1 MDLERA
7 EALVRRRL
15 HGSRLEHTFG
25 VRRLA
30 ARLAQLHSVAR
41 EPVEF
46 AALLHDWAKE
56 APEGEF
62 RQQVES
68 GAARVDPETLGMPQI
83 HHAFLSASWIETELD
98 VHDSEILD
106 AVRFHPTGAPEL
118 GSVGRILFVA
128 DYAEPGR
135 RHRDTERIRSLAES
149 DLEAA
154 VREVLKAK
162 LLYLIAHDRRVHSKA
177 WLFWNAL
184 LERAAQT
191 APGKGEGR

>member
-7 EALVRRRL
+7 EELVRRRL
-15 HGSRLEHTFG
+15 HGRRLEHTLG

-30 ARLAQLHSVAR
+30 ARLAQVHGVAR

-56 APEGEF
+56 ASEGEF
-62 RQQVES
+62 RQGFES
-68 GAARVDPETLGMPQI
+68 GAVRVDPETLEMPQL

-98 VHDSEILD
+98 VHDLDILD
-106 AVRFHPTGAPEL
+106 AVRFHPTGAAEL
-118 GSVGRILFVA
+118 GPVGRILFVA

-135 RHRDTERIRSLAES
+135 RHRDTARIRTLAEE

-162 LLYLIAHDRRVHSKA
+162 LLYLVGHGRRVHSKA
-177 WLFWNAL
+177 WQFWNAL
-184 LERAAQT
+184 LEGGLQAS
-191 APGKGEGR
+191 P

>member
-7 EALVRRRL
+7 EELVRQRL

-30 ARLAQLHSVAR
+30 ARLARVHGAAS

-46 AALLHDWAKE
+46 ASLLHDWAKE

-62 RQQVES
+62 RQRVES
-68 GAARVDPETLGMPQI
+68 GAVQVDPETLGMPQL
-83 HHAFLSASWIETELD
+83 HHAFLSAFWIETELD

-118 GSVGRILFVA
+118 GRVGRILFVA

-135 RHRDTERIRSLAES
+135 RHQETGRIRALAES
-149 DLEAA
+149 DLERA

-162 LLYLIAHDRRVHSKA
+162 LLYLIGGERRVHSKA

-184 LERAAQT
+184 LVRGAQ
-191 APGKGEGR
+191 ASP